1 MFKNIL
7 VPLDGSKLAESA
19 LPPAAS
25 LSGVLNARVT
35 LLHIIEKDAP
45 KEVHSEHHL
54 TRPEEADAYLKDV
67 ATKFFPKDAK
77 VVTHVHTAEVKDVA
91 ASIVEHATEEFKP
104 DLIVMCAHGR
114 GGFRDVI
121 FGNIAQQVLAGGGTP
136 IFLIQPQTAETRPF
150 EIRRILVPLDSESI
164 HDDSLPYAEW
174 LAHAYDAELH
184 LLTVIPTFGTLTGE
198 KAAASSMLP
207 GTATAYLE
215 IKEDTAKEH
224 LQTHLDDF
232 INKGYKVNAE
242 IARGDPASVIT
253 KTGEKTH
260 ADLILL
266 STHRRAGMNAFW
278 ARSVAPNIVRQTKI
292 SVLLVPH
299 GEKSEESKERQL

>member
-19 LPPAAS
+19 LPVAAS
-25 LSGVLNARVT
+25 LSGILSAPVT

-45 KEVHSEHHL
+45 REVHSEHHL
-54 TRPEEADAYLKDV
+54 SQPEEAEVYLKDV
-67 ATKFFPKDAK
+67 AARFFPDRTK
-77 VVTHVHTAEVKDVA
+77 VITHVHTAEVKDVA

-104 DLIVMCAHGR
+104 DLIVMCAHGK
-114 GGFRDVI
+114 GGFRDVL
-121 FGNIAQQVLAGGGTP
+121 FGNIAQQVLAGGQTP
-136 IFLIQPQTAETRPF
+136 IFLIQPQAAGTRPF

-174 LAHAYDAELH
+174 LAHSYSAELH
-184 LLTVIPTFGTLTGE
+184 LLTVIPTFGTLSGE

-215 IKEDTAKEH
+215 IKEETTKQH
-224 LQTHLDDF
+224 LQTHLDDLLR
-232 INKGYKVNAE
+232 KGFKVNAE

-253 KTGEKTH
+253 KTGEH
-260 ADLILL
+260 IQADLILL
-266 STHRRAGMNAFW
+266 STHRRAGMGAFW
-278 ARSVAPNIVRQTKI
+278 ARSVAPNVVRQTKI
-292 SVLLVPH
+292 SILLVPQ
-299 GEKSEESKERQL
+299 EEQQDNFSER